1 MPWVYAIARFKLTDA
16 FRRRGR
22 RIEIEISEI
31 EHTVAAPETELAL
44 GHEIGRALSTLSAG
58 QKAVVCAISVEG
70 KTIGETAKQ
79 LGMTESA
86 VGLLCIGG
94 LRRLTG
100 GLDDTDMDTNKL
112 IRALSADAG
121 RRSRLTSVSWL
132 GVAAATVMA
141 ATIFLMLIG
150 PRADIAEAAKSVRFL
165 FKFVVTLTLVAT
177 AIFLV
182 VRMSR
187 PGASLTAPLSL
198 LGLVPVL
205 LVGAIGLEFLTVP
218 ADQWSQRW
226 IGSNSMVCLTF
237 IPLIG
242 VAPLAVFLAAMRY
255 GAPTRLGLAGAVPV
269 YWLAASPQPFM
280 QRTASTNCPSFWRHG
295 IQLPSRYSS

>member
-1 MPWVYAIARFKLTDA
+1 
-16 FRRRGR
+16 
-22 RIEIEISEI
+22 
-31 EHTVAAPETELAL
+31 
-44 GHEIGRALSTLSAG
+44 
-58 QKAVVCAISVEG
+58 
-70 KTIGETAKQ
+70 
-79 LGMTESA
+79 
-86 VGLLCIGG
+86 
-94 LRRLTG
+94 
-100 GLDDTDMDTNKL
+100 MDTNKL

-132 GVAAATVMA
+132 AVAAATVMA

-255 GAPTRLGLAGAVPV
+255 GAPTRLGLAGAGAGLLAGG
-269 YWLAASPQPFM
+269 LAATFYAAHCIDDSPFFLATWYPIAIAVLVVIGFIAG
-280 QRTASTNCPSFWRHG
+280 RTFLRW
-295 IQLPSRYSS
+295 